1 MNAGRSLSGDPP
13 GAGCGLRFPA
23 RASGE
28 PTGHTREGRGGEGP
42 AGCPERA
49 HSSGGRRTPAPCVTA
64 PRVAAAHL
72 SPGEAHPRGRRA
84 GACGAAEAGRE
95 DWAPGALPRP
105 LGAEP
110 QAVRP
115 GVGRHSALAP
125 RAPTPVTALPGCC
138 LRRPLKG
145 SCACPTLAQLQPER
159 TPQMQAVDSTQCQQK
174 EDANLRGF
182 KKRDFCRAPRPVATK
197 PSSRHQCGFLGRRA
211 ASGAAAQPLPLGGHE
226 PWLPCILHCRL

>member
-28 PTGHTREGRGGEGP
+28 PTGHTREGRGAEGP

-49 HSSGGRRTPAPCVTA
+49 HSSVGRRTPAPCVTA
-64 PRVAAAHL
+64 PRVAAAHV

-84 GACGAAEAGRE
+84 GACGAAEPGRE
-95 DWAPGALPRP
+95 DWAPGALSRP

-145 SCACPTLAQLQPER
+145 SRACPTLAQLQPER
-159 TPQMQAVDSTQCQQK
+159 TPQMQAVSSWPAK
-174 EDANLRGF
+174 LMWFEGE
-182 KKRDFCRAPRPVATK
+182 PVLEG
-197 PSSRHQCGFLGRRA
+197 SSCAGCTSSHVGDMSDVHTVVNELVV
-211 ASGAAAQPLPLGGHE
+211 
-226 PWLPCILHCRL
+226 